1 MLANLFSDP
10 VTATQSLCDKMSGVA
25 ENVSTSV
32 DHVVKVHTQIEF
44 AFQCWLNN
52 NYWGKNQNRKQIKY
66 KKSLFFNSRKMLM
79 QC

>member
-1 MLANLFSDP
+1 MTINGFYYVLTLFQVLANLFSDP

-44 AFQCWLNN
+44 AFQC
-52 NYWGKNQNRKQIKY
+52 
-66 KKSLFFNSRKMLM
+66 
-79 QC
+79 